1 MGKSYLLVLIVPIIL
16 IAGCVS
22 ADREIITPTTEISA
36 SRSIASPEPAT
47 TTPTSTSP
55 SEPIE
60 TADTEGADSS
70 ETQATSQP
78 TENPPPEPTPIPCD
92 GQLTS
97 RNQEGPYYSPGS
109 PARESLVEVGMAGEP
124 VSILG
129 GVFNQDCEPIPG
141 AKVDFWQADA
151 NGEYDNVGYRLRGYA
166 STGQNGAY
174 SIETIEPGLYTG
186 RPPHIHVKVFDP
198 DGTEL
203 LTTQLYF
210 PGSENSADVNAAP
223 DLLVSYLE
231 PDENGRNRVLF
242 NFVVQK

>member
-1 MGKSYLLVLIVPIIL
+1 MRKSNLLVLFVPIIL

-22 ADREIITPTTEISA
+22 AGGEVRTPTIEVAVSEP
-36 SRSIASPEPAT
+36 SASPEPT
-47 TTPTSTSP
+47 RISPTDTSLP
-55 SEPIE
+55 EP
-60 TADTEGADSS
+60 TEPPVVQGADSS
-70 ETQATSQP
+70 ETEAASQP
-78 TENPPPEPTPIPCD
+78 TEAIPPEPTAIPCD

-109 PARESLVEVGMAGEP
+109 PASESLVEAGMEGEP
-124 VSILG
+124 VLILG
-129 GVFNQDCEPIPG
+129 GVFNQDCEPISG
-141 AKVDFWQADA
+141 AKVDFWQADV

-166 STGQNGAY
+166 LTDQNGAY

-231 PDENGRNRVLF
+231 PDDNGRKRVLF